1 MKLYMFLGY
10 DNLSYTVQA
19 PTKLSA
25 LNQLEASGVSVKCYL
40 GAQ

>member
-1 MKLYMFLGY
+1 MKIHMFLGY

-19 PTKLSA
+19 LSKLDA
-25 LNQLEASGVSVKCYL
+25 LIQLDLAGVKIKCYL